1 MKRAL
6 VVTALALIVACRPPG
21 TVVVKPELVPPTG
34 EQDFG
39 VVPVLNEKTLD
50 IPILNVGRA
59 DLQLKSVKLKDAAET
74 AFTIVSSPTTIVAS
88 ETLNVV
94 VKFVPQKEQD
104 YANVIVLESND
115 EANPIIEVKL
125 IGKGSTR
132 AVMQVD
138 PMVLDF
144 GRIAECSSAVKT
156 FTITSKGTADLIVEE
171 LAFVEGS
178 SPAFTFVGS
187 SKTPAVVKFKDANG
201 LPGKIQLTVKF
212 TVAPGATGTVMGSIK
227 IRGTDPDNR
236 EVILPVKGE
245 VNRAPVPMIAPLGN
259 GAPGLTIMLDGSGS
273 MDPDADDPLA
283 FKWTMRSKPLSSDTA
298 FLDPAVAM
306 TTMRLDPLVPGAYEV
321 QLDVT
326 DSQGVKNC
334 QPARA
339 TVVATPAQKLLIE
352 MFWDNAKTDIDLH
365 VLKTTTAKVGMA
377 PDDAYYANPAPEW
390 GQIGAMDDPIF
401 IRDALTGY
409 GPELFGYVNPID
421 TTYRLV
427 VEFANE
433 HLDPNPKSKV
443 TVRVYLYGVVKGEFT
458 RTLEKAGNRWIVGDV
473 SWPSGVITAQP

>member
-6 VVTALALIVACRPPG
+6 LLTGLALLASCRPPS
-21 TVVVKPELVPPTG
+21 TVAVRPQLVLPASEL
-34 EQDFG
+34 DFG
-39 VVPVLNEKTLD
+39 IVPVLNQKTLE
-50 IPILNVGRA
+50 IPLVNAGRA
-59 DLQLKSVKLKDAAET
+59 DLEIQSVKLKDSDGIFTLLSAASKVVAGET
-74 AFTIVSSPTTIVAS
+74 ANLT
-88 ETLNVV
+88 
-94 VKFVPQKEQD
+94 VKFLPLKEQD
-104 YANVIVLESND
+104 YSNTLLLQSND
-115 EANPIIEVKL
+115 ESNPEIEVKL
-125 IGKGSTR
+125 LGKGSTR

-144 GRIAECSSAVKT
+144 GRIPECSAAVKT

-171 LAFVEGS
+171 LSFTEGS
-178 SPAFTFVGS
+178 SPAFSFVGS

-201 LPGKIQLTVKF
+201 LPGKIQLTVKL
-212 TVAPGATGTVMGSIK
+212 TVVPGATGMVMGGIK

-236 EVILPVKGE
+236 ELVLQLKAE
-245 VNRAPVPMIAPLGN
+245 VNRAPVPMISPLGN
-259 GAPGLTIMLDGSGS
+259 GAPGLTIALDGTGS
-273 MDPDADDPLA
+273 VDPDADNPLVY
-283 FKWTMRSKPLSSDTA
+283 KWTMRSKPLSSDTD
-298 FLDPAVAM
+298 FLAADAAM
-306 TTMRLDPLVPGAYEV
+306 TSMRLDPLVPGAYEV

-339 TVVATPAQKLLIE
+339 TVVATPAQKLLVE
-352 MFWDNAKTDIDLH
+352 MFWDNSKTDIDLH
-365 VLKTTTAKVGMA
+365 VLKTVTAKVGMA
-377 PDDAYYANPAPEW
+377 PDDVYYANPAPDW
-390 GQIGAMDDPIF
+390 GQPGVLDDPAF

-427 VEFANE
+427 AEFANE

-458 RTLEKAGNRWIVGDV
+458 RTLEKAGNRWIVADV
-473 SWPSGVITAQP
+473 TWPSGVITAQP

>member
-1 MKRAL
+1 MNRAL
-6 VVTALALIVACRPPG
+6 VLTGLAMVAACRPPS
-21 TVVVKPELVPPTG
+21 TVGVKPELVPPTG
-34 EQDFG
+34 DQDFG
-39 VVPVLNEKTLD
+39 VVPVLNERTLE

-59 DLQLKSVKLKDAAET
+59 DLLLKSVTLKEAGGI
-74 AFTIVSSPTTIVAS
+74 FTILSSPETIEAS
-88 ETLNVV
+88 QTLNVV
-94 VKFVPQKEQD
+94 VKFVPTKEED
-104 YANVIVLESND
+104 YSNTLILQSND
-115 EANPIIEVKL
+115 EANPVIEVRL

-144 GRIAECSSAVKT
+144 GRVPECSAAVKT
-156 FTITSKGTADLIVEE
+156 FTITNKGTADLIVEE
-171 LAFVEGS
+171 LAFTADS
-178 SPAFTFVGS
+178 NPAFTFVGS
-187 SKTPAVVKFKDANG
+187 STTPAIVKFLGTNG
-201 LPGKIQLTVKF
+201 LPGKIQLTVKL
-212 TVAPGATGTVMGSIK
+212 TVAPGAMGMLLGSIK

-236 EVILPVKGE
+236 EVTLMLKGE

-259 GAPGLTIMLDGSGS
+259 GAPGLTVMLDGTGS
-273 MDPDADDPLA
+273 TDSDGDLPLTY
-283 FKWTMRSKPLSSDTA
+283 KWTMRSKPLSSDTA
-298 FLDPAVAM
+298 FLAVDAAM

-326 DSQGVKNC
+326 DSTGVKNC

-365 VLKTTTAKVGMA
+365 VLKNNTTAKVGMA

-390 GQIGAMDDPIF
+390 GQIGANDDPIF

-427 VEFANE
+427 AEFANE

-443 TVRVYLYGVVKGEFT
+443 TVRVYLYGIVKGEFT
-458 RTLEKAGNRWIVGDV
+458 RTLEKAGNRWIIADV